1 MNKHFQLIPAI
12 IFLLSFAGCQ
22 INKQEYSIDN
32 YYQDDKKDSLLVDIV
47 TYIGYKPRQTD
58 HQTRHNPEY
67 REFYIEQSARYNIQ
81 YYYISDD
88 SIHYYYLIR
97 PARSPRGNQRG
108 TGGRFKISGQSEIYE
123 FEEIFNTPVLPE
135 EELIDKGKILF
146 LEMINSGNI
155 AKYSGNIEYIEWPD
169 DRLKY
174 DRLRNEWRYDVAD

>member
-1 MNKHFQLIPAI
+1 MNKQFHFIPAI

-32 YYQDDKKDSLLVDIV
+32 YYHDNQKDTLLVNIV
-47 TYIGYKPRQTD
+47 TYIGYKPTLTD
-58 HQTRHNPEY
+58 YQTRHQPEH
-67 REFYIEQSARYNIQ
+67 RKFYTEQSGRYNIQ

-88 SIHYYYLIR
+88 STHYYYLIR

-108 TGGRFKISGQSEIYE
+108 VGGRFKITAHLKLYD

-135 EELIDKGKILF
+135 ENLIDIGKILF
-146 LEMINSGNI
+146 HEMINSGNVD
-155 AKYSGNIEYIEWPD
+155 KYSGNIEYIEWPD

-174 DRLRNEWRYDVAD
+174 DRIKNEWRYDVVE